1 MSSAKLDAFWNDL
14 LERQTTALLVAR
26 NDRIVFERYAEG
38 WGPSRPHYTASMAK
52 ALVGGVATAVLLSDG
67 RITLDDRVAASIAA
81 WNEDRRKA
89 KITLRQL
96 GSHTSGLEDAEEG
109 GLPHD
114 KLSGWKGRFWRREP
128 PPGDPFTLAR
138 DATPLVAE
146 PGTRLGYSNPGIA
159 MLAYALTAVLAE
171 APAPQKD
178 LRTLLH
184 DRIMRPIGVPDPE
197 WSVGYGTTINLD
209 GLPLVAAWGGGNF
222 SPRATARVARLMLRD
237 GDWQGTRLLSAD
249 AVRQVT
255 RDVGTPGNCAIGWW
269 TNSGGEFPSLPPDAY
284 FGSGAGDQLVLV
296 VPSLNL
302 IAVRNGG
309 ALEPG
314 RDDQR
319 RRENRFF
326 APLMA
331 TVTRRSDHQDSP

>member
-1 MSSAKLDAFWNDL
+1 MSSAKLDAFWSDL
-14 LERQTTALLVAR
+14 LARQTTALLVAR
-26 NDRIVFERYAEG
+26 NDHLVFERYAEG

-52 ALVGGVATAVLLSDG
+52 ALVGGMATAVLLSDG
-67 RITLDDRVAASIAA
+67 RITLDDRVAA
-81 WNEDRRKA
+81 WKDDPRKA

-114 KLSGWKGRFWRREP
+114 KLSGWKGQFWRREP
-128 PPGDPFTLAR
+128 PPNDPFTLAR

-159 MLAYALTAVLAE
+159 MLTYALTSVLTE
-171 APAPQKD
+171 GPQKD
-178 LRTLLH
+178 LRTLLR

-197 WSVGYGTTINLD
+197 WSVGYGTTVTLD

-222 SPRATARVARLMLRD
+222 TLRATARVARLMLRE

-269 TNSGGEFPSLPPDAY
+269 TNSGAEFPSLPPDAY
-284 FGSGAGDQLVLV
+284 FGSGAGDQLVLA

-314 RDDQR
+314 RDDQH

-326 APLMA
+326 APLMG
-331 TVTRRSDHQDSP
+331 TVKRQSDIEDSRLDGSR